1 MERAENELENGLA
14 NLIAF
19 GKPFINNPDLTE
31 RFANGWLL
39 SKELDMNTFYSPG
52 EKGYTD
58 YPMYTQLS
66 NQTK

>member
-1 MERAENELENGLA
+1 MERAENELEGGLA

-19 GKPFINNPDLTE
+19 GKPFINNPDLVR

-39 SKELDMNTFYSPG
+39 SKVFDMNTFYSPG

-58 YPMYTQLS
+58 YPHH
-66 NQTK
+66 NIDV